1 MVDWVFVKTEE
12 TVLNLNMTEDCE
24 NVDVKEE
31 DKLMIT
37 SNIETG
43 FQLHNAINYQ
53 DTIVKS
59 YKMAFL
65 PV

>member
-43 FQLHNAINYQ
+43 IQLHNAINYQ

-59 YKMAFL
+59 YKMALL

>member
-1 MVDWVFVKTEE
+1 
-12 TVLNLNMTEDCE
+12 MTEDCE

-43 FQLHNAINYQ
+43 IQLHNAINYQ

-59 YKMAFL
+59 YKMALL

>member
-59 YKMAFL
+59 YKMALL